1 MRPIKS
7 FGERIADAL
16 VEDGL
21 LSGKQVEE
29 LLELQKKEG
38 TRLLKLIL
46 EKSYV
51 GEVDMVVSM
60 GRVLNVPPVNL
71 GRIGIPQ
78 DIAALV
84 PREMATNHKVLPVSR
99 LENRLFLAM
108 ADPLNV
114 LALDDVKRFTR
125 LDVVPMIASE
135 RSILDKLNN
144 LDSGRNTMED
154 IIQDAQRKAEAE
166 ADADADADSLE
177 ISREVSED
185 MNLDQLAA
193 STEEAPVIKLANL
206 IIVQAIKDRAS
217 DIHIEPFEK
226 TVRLRY
232 RIDGSLVD
240 VTPPPKN
247 MQVALAS
254 RLKIMSNLD
263 IAERRLPQ
271 DGRMRVKVSGRDI
284 DLRVS
289 FLPTVHGEKCVLRIL
304 DKSNLSASLDK
315 LGLDADTYRRFKSA
329 VDAPHGLIL
338 VTGPTGSGKT
348 TTLYSALNELNS
360 PEYNIITVEDPVEFQ
375 IPGINQVPTKKEIG
389 LTFANAL
396 RSILRQDP
404 DIVMIGEIRDQETAE
419 IAVEAALTGHQVL
432 STMHC
437 NDAPGAIAR
446 LDDMGI
452 APFLI
457 SSSVIL
463 SCAQRLVRR
472 VCLVCKEP
480 LTYPPK
486 MYEDLGMDPL
496 FFDGFTIYRGRGC
509 ERCKNTGY
517 SGRLAIIEVM
527 TITDEIRRLIIQRSS
542 AHEIGKIAI
551 GLGMKTLRMAALD
564 KVREGVST
572 LEQTLIA
579 TASY

>member
-1 MRPIKS
+1 MPPIKT

-21 LSGKQVEE
+21 VTPVQIQE
-29 LLELQKKEG
+29 LLEQQKKDG

-51 GEVDMVVSM
+51 KEMDMVVSM
-60 GRVLNVPPVNL
+60 GRVLNTPPVNL
-71 GRIGIPQ
+71 ARVGIPR
-78 DIAALV
+78 DVAELV
-84 PREMATNHKVLPVSR
+84 PREIAENHKVLPVSR
-99 LENRLFLAM
+99 LGDRLFLAM

-114 LALDDVKRFTR
+114 LALDDVKRITK
-125 LDVVPMIASE
+125 LEVTPLIASE
-135 RSILDKLNN
+135 KAIIDKLNN
-144 LDSGRNTMED
+144 LETAKSSMEE
-154 IIQDAQRKAEAE
+154 IISDAAKQAEAE
-166 ADADADADSLE
+166 RDTDDLE
-177 ISREVSED
+177 ISKEVVEEV
-185 MNLDQLAA
+185 NLDQLAA
-193 STEEAPVIKLANL
+193 SVEEAPVIKLANL
-206 IIVQAIKDRAS
+206 ILVQAIKDRAS

-226 TVRLRY
+226 LVRLRY
-232 RIDGSLVD
+232 RIDGALAD

-247 MQVALAS
+247 LQVALAS

-271 DGRMRVKVSGRDI
+271 DGRMRVRVGGRDI

-289 FLPTVHGEKCVLRIL
+289 FLPTVHGEKCVMRIL
-304 DKSNLSASLDK
+304 DKGNLSASMDK
-315 LGLDADTYRRFKSA
+315 LGIDADTFLRFKSA

-348 TTLYSALNELNS
+348 TTLYSALNELNN
-360 PEYNIITVEDPVEFQ
+360 PEFNIITVEDPVEFQ

-404 DIVMIGEIRDQETAE
+404 DIIMIGEIRDEETAE

-463 SCAQRLVRR
+463 SAAQRLVRR
-472 VCLVCKEP
+472 ICPACKEP
-480 LTYPPK
+480 VTYPAK
-486 MYEDLGMDPL
+486 MYQDLDIDPNFFVGATL
-496 FFDGFTIYRGRGC
+496 FRGRGC
-509 ERCKNTGY
+509 DRCKNTGY
-517 SGRLAIIEVM
+517 SGRLAVLEAM
-527 TITDEIRRLIIQRSS
+527 TVTDEIRKLIIARSS
-542 AHEIGKIAI
+542 APEIGKMACSQ
-551 GLGMKTLRMAALD
+551 GMKTLRMVALE
-564 KVREGVST
+564 KARQGLTT
-572 LEQTLIA
+572 LEQVLLV
-579 TASY
+579 TANH